1 MKKKFFRVGKR
12 VVAVSMAAAM
22 VASIIPDMGIAA
34 KAAGTPQTREDET
47 IIYAVDCGDLDPTT
61 VPEDGPLGTHNS
73 VTDQAY
79 GTDKVTGYKWG
90 IDDTIS
96 LSLIHI

>member
-12 VVAVSMAAAM
+12 VVAVSMAVAM
-22 VASIIPDMGIAA
+22 VASIIPDMGIVA

-61 VPEDGPLGTHNS
+61 VPDGRPFGKHTT
-73 VTDQAY
+73 V
-79 GTDKVTGYKWG
+79 
-90 IDDTIS
+90 
-96 LSLIHI
+96 